1 MSRTHKPPLLI
12 AIAGPSCSGKTEL
25 ARGLAE
31 GLARLHPIVLPLD
44 AYYKDLSV
52 LPDAEQERHNFDH
65 PDALDAPFLLEQVRC
80 LAAGDTVERPV
91 YDYAAHRRQTQTI
104 RLEPQGLVLI
114 EGLFALYW
122 EELRR
127 LCALRIFMDI
137 DDDTALARRLL
148 RDRIERGAPED
159 FTRWQWEHHVLP
171 MAREFVRP
179 TLQHAD
185 LVLDGRHDPA
195 ALVEST
201 LRELR
206 QKKAL

>member
-1 MSRTHKPPLLI
+1 MSRTLKPPLLI

-25 ARGLAE
+25 ARGLADALKE
-31 GLARLHPIVLPLD
+31 THPILLPLD
-44 AYYKDLSV
+44 AYYKDLSD

-65 PDALDAPFLLEQVRC
+65 PDSLDAPLLLEQARR
-80 LAAGDTVERPV
+80 LAAGEPVKRPV

-104 RLEPQGLVLI
+104 RLEPQGLVLL

-127 LCALRIFMDI
+127 LCALRIYMDI

-148 RDRIERGAPED
+148 RDRTERGAPEE

-179 TLQHAD
+179 TRRHAD
-185 LVLDGRHDPA
+185 LVLDGG
-195 ALVEST
+195 LELSSLIESV

-206 QKKAL
+206 LKKPP